1 MENIEGGGELPPHVP
16 TTGHVPFQ
24 HDIPLRT
31 YSPPLQVH
39 IQYNTIQYFFISIRM
54 GPRGA

>member
-1 MENIEGGGELPPHVP
+1 MEKIEGGGGELPPHVP

-39 IQYNTIQYFFISIRM
+39 IHL
-54 GPRGA
+54 